1 MTVNKQIVI
10 GRVAGVFGI
19 KGWVKIRSFT
29 SPMNNFLNYPRCQL
43 RSAAGQITRTVVIKE
58 GRLHGSG
65 LVAHFTGVDDRDR
78 AAELV
83 GQEVVVDASMLPALD
98 DDEIYWHQLEGLK
111 VFIVTDAIVDAVV
124 DDKGL
129 FIGVIDHL
137 METGSAD
144 VLVIA
149 PIEGSIDDRER
160 LIPFQ
165 FDVVVK
171 KVDLA
176 AGYLLVDWDPDF

>member
-29 SPMNNFLNYPRCQL
+29 SPMENFLNYPRCQL
-43 RSAAGQITRTVVIKE
+43 RSDAGQITRAVVIKE
-58 GRLHGSG
+58 GRLHGNG
-65 LVAHFTGVDDRDR
+65 LVAHFTGIDDRDR

-83 GQEVVVDASMLPALD
+83 GLEIVVDASMLPALD

-111 VFIVTDAIVDAVV
+111 VFIVPEGLTSA
-124 DDKGL
+124 DDSQL

-144 VLVIA
+144 VLVIV
-149 PIEGSIDDRER
+149 PVEGSIDDRER

-176 AGYLLVDWDPDF
+176 AGYLLVDWDPEF